1 MGFIVIVQIITLKMY
16 SAAGMVCMVCLQC
29 ALDCP
34 IITVNM
40 TFVMSG
46 RMMKCAPLTTL
57 PLEAHQSLLLLHY
70 DTER

>member
-34 IITVNM
+34 IITVN
-40 TFVMSG
+40 TSFVMSG
-46 RMMKCAPLTTL
+46 RMMKCAPIDHTSVGSASVLTFIAL
-57 PLEAHQSLLLLHY
+57 
-70 DTER
+70 